1 MRETAGSIG
10 VGAVLARK
18 YKLVRVLGEGASG
31 RVFEATHE
39 KTAGRCAIKLL
50 HAGADASE
58 RERMRNE
65 ARALAKLDH
74 RGIVRLLDYDE
85 LEDGASFIVQELV
98 EGRTLRAV
106 LDDELVLA
114 APRAVSIAIAL
125 LDALAYAHERGV
137 VHRDIKPENIVLAQG
152 ADGTITPKLVDF
164 GLVRELDAGADR
176 PRSNLTRPGAIA
188 GTPRYMSPEQAWGRA
203 DIDARTD
210 LWSIG
215 VVLYEALSGAAPYD
229 GANDREVL
237 ASIVARD
244 PVHLR
249 SVGVAVDDALADVV
263 MQALVRAP
271 EGRIATARMFADA
284 LTACAK
290 PSEPMVRASSTGPV
304 ASASRDSVARVAPA
318 PAWRAMIAL
327 GAVLLLASVL
337 VGVAATREGGQP
349 SSTRARAGSAGI
361 AAPDVLAPVETLVDA
376 ASVLEDT
383 TVVPVIRRNNVIVP
397 PARRYDSG
405 ARASSNGAASGRGA
419 NASPIIDEL

>member
-31 RVFEATHE
+31 RVFEAVHE

-106 LDDELVLA
+106 LDDELLLA

-176 PRSNLTRPGAIA
+176 ARSNLTRPGAIA

-237 ASIVARD
+237 ASIVARE

-284 LTACAK
+284 LLACAN
-290 PSEPMVRASSTGPV
+290 PTARAEPAAPV
-304 ASASRDSVARVAPA
+304 AAASRDSVAPVAPA
-318 PAWRAMIAL
+318 PARRAVLSL
-327 GAVLLLASVL
+327 GAASLLAAV
-337 VGVAATREGGQP
+337 VAGVAATRGDGLP
-349 SSTRARAGSAGI
+349 SSAPARAGSVAI
-361 AAPDVLAPVETLVDA
+361 TAPDVLAPVDSLADA
-376 ASVLEDT
+376 AADIEDSA
-383 TVVPVIRRNNVIVP
+383 VSPVIRRNNVIVA